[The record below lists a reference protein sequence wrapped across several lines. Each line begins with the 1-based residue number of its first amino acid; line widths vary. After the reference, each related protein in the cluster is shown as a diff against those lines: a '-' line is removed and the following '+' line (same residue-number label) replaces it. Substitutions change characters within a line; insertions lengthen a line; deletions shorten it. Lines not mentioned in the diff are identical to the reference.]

1 MCNDNQ
7 LIKMYSKENN
17 IYDKSFRFAVDIV
30 NLYKSLTSE
39 HREFV
44 LSKQILKSGT
54 SVGANIREADNAESK
69 ADFIH
74 KMSIAQ
80 KEADETIYWLDL
92 LYTTK
97 FISELAY
104 KGLNEKAVEL
114 IRIIKAIII
123 SSKNQSK
130 PNKH

>member
-1 MCNDNQ
+1 
-7 LIKMYSKENN
+7 MYKKENI
-17 IYDKSFRFAVDIV
+17 IYDKSFQFAVDTV

-39 HREFV
+39 HKEFV

-80 KEADETIYWLDL
+80 KEADETIYWLEL
-92 LYTTK
+92 LYTTE
-97 FISELAY
+97 FINEPAY
-104 KGLNEKAVEL
+104 KELNEKAVEL

-123 SSKNQSK
+123 SSKKSIK
-130 PNKH
+130 TK

>member
-1 MCNDNQ
+1 
-7 LIKMYSKENN
+7 MYKKENI
-17 IYDKSFRFAVDIV
+17 IYDKSFQFAVDTV

-39 HREFV
+39 HKEFV

-80 KEADETIYWLDL
+80 KEADETIYWLEL
-92 LYTTK
+92 LYTTE
-97 FISELAY
+97 FITEPAY
-104 KGLNEKAVEL
+104 KELNEKAVEL

-123 SSKNQSK
+123 SSKKSIK
-130 PNKH
+130 TK

>member
-1 MCNDNQ
+1 
-7 LIKMYSKENN
+7 MYKKENI
-17 IYDKSFRFAVDIV
+17 IYDKSFQFAVDTV

-39 HREFV
+39 HKEFV
-44 LSKQILKSGT
+44 LSKQILKSGR

-80 KEADETIYWLDL
+80 KEADETIYWLEL
-92 LYTTK
+92 LYTTE
-97 FISELAY
+97 FITEPAY
-104 KGLNEKAVEL
+104 KELNEKAVEL

-123 SSKNQSK
+123 SSKKSIK
-130 PNKH
+130 TK